1 MTAPS
6 NKPRDI
12 KDLKARLGRTVT
24 PGTPG
29 ASAPPM
35 GPPGASVPPPAVGG
49 APPGAPLRS
58 PLSGAPFPGAPGS
71 IPAPPFAQPG
81 ARPMGQAP
89 MPGRMPMPGA
99 PVPAPGPM
107 SARPPAVG
115 APAGR
120 GPLDVMAP
128 SAVVEKKVRL
138 VIDDSAVKD
147 SEIGRKNAT
156 RNIVLVVIGAL
167 LGIAFGFG
175 IGSVKA
181 DRNQYNMAIR
191 DGKDIYKKI
200 DEVSKKLDTARL
212 KVREALEASQGGP
225 GRQAKANYAAI
236 ETLVAMERPFGAGE
250 FSRRRYL
257 AFPTPVVDD
266 LFEYYNNINLLWD
279 KFGALGNK
287 TSGQA
292 ARSALD
298 KSAAAADE
306 LIASE
311 YGLVIAKAGDDFVGG
326 VVVVKRK
333 PEGDEPAAEDKKGK
347 GKKGEKAEDE
357 KKPGVIMLVS
367 SREGG
372 QEVERTLFTG
382 QEDFLEKYGD
392 YVIGVDKARS
402 MKTLGT
408 SANLFGQYRADV
420 AELSGIM
427 DKTAEI
433 QGRLIKELGKINML
447 EETGLF

>member
-1 MTAPS
+1 
-6 NKPRDI
+6 
-12 KDLKARLGRTVT
+12 
-24 PGTPG
+24 
-29 ASAPPM
+29 
-35 GPPGASVPPPAVGG
+35 
-49 APPGAPLRS
+49 
-58 PLSGAPFPGAPGS
+58 
-71 IPAPPFAQPG
+71 
-81 ARPMGQAP
+81 
-89 MPGRMPMPGA
+89 MPGA

-107 SARPPAVG
+107 SGRPAPAV
-115 APAGR
+115 APGGR

-128 SAVVEKKVRL
+128 HAVVEKKVRL
-138 VIDDSAVKD
+138 VIDDSAVND
-147 SEIGRKNAT
+147 SEIGRKGAA
-156 RNIVLVVIGAL
+156 RNIVLVVIG
-167 LGIAFGFG
+167 LGLGLAAGYAVG
-175 IGSVKA
+175 GVGA
-181 DRNQYNMAIR
+181 ERNQYNMAVR
-191 DGKDIYKKI
+191 DGKDIYAEVNK
-200 DEVSKKLDTARL
+200 VSKALETARG

-225 GRQAKANYAAI
+225 GRQAKANYQAI
-236 ETLVAMERPFGAGE
+236 EALVALERPFGAGQ

-266 LFEYYNNINLLWD
+266 LFAYYNNINLLWD
-279 KFGALGNK
+279 KFAALGAR
-287 TSGQA
+287 TAGQP
-292 ARSALD
+292 ARAALD

-311 YGLVIAKAGDDFVGG
+311 YGLVVAKAGEDFVGG
-326 VVVVKRK
+326 VVVIKRK
-333 PEGDEPAAEDKKGK
+333 PEGEEPAEKPK
-347 GKKGEKAEDE
+347 GKKGEDEE

-420 AELSGIM
+420 AELNGIM
-427 DKTAEI
+427 EKTAEI

-447 EETGLF
+447 EETGIF

>member
-1 MTAPS
+1 
-6 NKPRDI
+6 
-12 KDLKARLGRTVT
+12 
-24 PGTPG
+24 
-29 ASAPPM
+29 
-35 GPPGASVPPPAVGG
+35 
-49 APPGAPLRS
+49 
-58 PLSGAPFPGAPGS
+58 
-71 IPAPPFAQPG
+71 
-81 ARPMGQAP
+81 
-89 MPGRMPMPGA
+89 
-99 PVPAPGPM
+99 M
-107 SARPPAVG
+107 SARPAPHPAPG
-115 APAGR
+115 GR

-128 SAVVEKKVRL
+128 TGVVEKKVRL

-147 SEIGRKNAT
+147 SEIGRANAT
-156 RNIVLVVIGAL
+156 RNIVLIVIGAA
-167 LGIAFGFG
+167 LGIAAGFG
-175 IGSVKA
+175 VGSVKA

-191 DGKDIYKKI
+191 DGKDIYTKI
-200 DEVSKKLDTARL
+200 NLVSKKLDDARL
-212 KVREALEASQGGP
+212 KVREALESSQGGP

-236 ETLVAMERPFGAGE
+236 EALVAMERPFGASE

-257 AFPTPVVDD
+257 AFPTAVVDD

-279 KFGALGNK
+279 KFASLGAK
-287 TSGQA
+287 TAGQN

-333 PEGDEPAAEDKKGK
+333 PEGEEGAADPKKDK
-347 GKKGEKAEDE
+347 GKKGEEEA
-357 KKPGVIMLVS
+357 KPGVIMLVS

-382 QEDFLEKYGD
+382 QDDFLEKYGD
-392 YVIGVDKARS
+392 YVISVDKARS

-420 AELSGIM
+420 AELNGIM
-427 DKTAEI
+427 EKTAEQ

-447 EETGLF
+447 EETGMF